1 VYPVFPVWLL
11 FLGGLH
17 FSEKETKGEWNS
29 ERERGNKCG
38 ELGGIE
44 EENVIWD
51 LLHERRIYFQ

>member
-1 VYPVFPVWLL
+1 MYPVFPVWLL

-44 EENVIWD
+44 GGEAVVQVYNMKKE
-51 LLHERRIYFQ
+51 